1 MESNWQLDTIGC
13 PAFRLASW
21 IVCAFVLAP
30 PALKAQS
37 IGTRI
42 DQLFQQHRW
51 QEIVQIAPPLGESS
65 DVDLDYGIALAK
77 LGKWSQANNVL
88 RDGLRLHS
96 NDQRFLVEL
105 AGVAFKQGD
114 YPRAQVW
121 LEQAVRAS
129 PHDSYNLD
137 FLATVF
143 YLEGNLEAAVKYWNR
158 IGRPKLASVNSEP
171 EPQLRPA
178 LLDRALGISPATT
191 LELPDLLKAKEQI
204 RQLDLFSEYRFDLSA
219 ESAGDFNLVFNNWER
234 NGCAPV
240 WWECLVLIFGQSPAQ
255 TITFNYFNMGKR
267 AINFRSTFR
276 WDAEKRRV
284 TAQIEAPVGNTPKW
298 HWGISTDLRNENWGI
313 IESFTGPTRLLGAL
327 NLKREAV
334 TFQFSNVMS
343 GRWQWFAT
351 TEISDRRYHSVL
363 PGSVLNRTLLHE
375 GAQLKQSFDIRSR
388 LLSWPERRFVVNSGA
403 SFSAARLWA
412 SGDFAKLQGSL
423 TLHWLPQHSGK
434 KYELQDTFRAGR
446 TFGSPPFDELL
457 TLGVLG
463 DTDLLMKA
471 HIATRDGKKGSAPLG
486 RNYFLSNFE
495 VTRNFSIVSVTNIK
509 VGPFVDTGKISD
521 PITTLGSQKWLWDI
535 GLEAKVDIFGFGVTF
550 SYGRDLRAGHNAFVA
565 FAP

>member
-1 MESNWQLDTIGC
+1 MESNWQLDAIGR
-13 PAFRLASW
+13 PALQVVF
-21 IVCAFVLAP
+21 IVWAFVLAP
-30 PALKAQS
+30 LSLKAQT
-37 IGTRI
+37 IEARI
-42 DQLFQQHRW
+42 DRLFQQHRW

-77 LGKWSQANNVL
+77 LGKWSRANNVL

-114 YPRAQVW
+114 YPRAQGW

-171 EPQLRPA
+171 APQLRPA

-204 RQLDLFSEYRFDLSA
+204 RQLDLFSEYRFDLRA

-240 WWECLVLIFGQSPAQ
+240 WWECLVLIFGQSPAR
-255 TITFNYFNMGKR
+255 TITFNYFNIGQR
-267 AINFRSTFR
+267 AINFRSAFR

-284 TAQIEAPVGNTPKW
+284 TAQIEAPVGNMPKW
-298 HWGISTDLRNENWGI
+298 HWGISTDIRNENWGI

-343 GRWQWFAT
+343 GRWQWFAA
-351 TEISDRRYHSVL
+351 TEVSDRRYHNVL
-363 PGSVLNRTLLHE
+363 PGSVLNRTLLNE

-434 KYELQDTFRAGR
+434 KYELQDTSRAGR

-495 VTRNFSIVSVTNIK
+495 ATRNFSIVSVTNIK
-509 VGPFVDTGKISD
+509 VGPFVDTGKIYD
-521 PITTLGSQKWLWDI
+521 PITTLGSQKWLWDV
-535 GLEAKVDIFGFGVTF
+535 GLEAKVDLFGFGVTF
-550 SYGRDLRAGHNAFVA
+550 SYGHDLRAGHNAFVA